1 MPPAQMTFS
10 DVEYLNKKR
19 KTRRELFLEKMDAL
33 LPWRALEAQLA
44 PFYARGTGGRP
55 PYPLAVMLRVH
66 CLQLFYNLSDPAMED
81 ALYEIE
87 SMRRFARLRLAGNL
101 PDETTILNFRHFLE
115 QHQLGAAILQTVNEH
130 LAQHGLLLRNGSIVD
145 ATILAAPSS
154 TKNQAGARDPEMHST
169 RKGQQWYFGM
179 KMHIGVDDAHGLIHT
194 VETTS
199 AEKSDVVV
207 AEKVLHGEEKVVWG
221 DAGYQ
226 GIEKREEH
234 RERRVEWM
242 IAMRYGKRKQ
252 LPAESGLRTLE
263 KFKASVRAKVEHPFF
278 YIKRIFGYAK
288 VRYRGLAKNKNRLLV
303 LAALSNLLV
312 ARKFLTA

>member
-1 MPPAQMTFS
+1 MRAAQA
-10 DVEYLNKKR
+10 DA
-19 KTRRELFLEKMDAL
+19 RRIR
-33 LPWRALEAQLA
+33 WQRCC
-44 PFYARGTGGRP
+44 
-55 PYPLAVMLRVH
+55 RVH

-130 LAQHGLLLRNGSIVD
+130 LAGHGLLLRNGSIVD

-154 TKNQAGARDPEMHST
+154 TKNKAGARDPEMHST
-169 RKGQQWYFGM
+169 RKGAQWYFGM
-179 KMHIGVDDAHGLIHT
+179 KMHIGVDDAHGLIHS

-199 AEKSDVVV
+199 AEKSDVVM
-207 AEKVLHGEEKVVWG
+207 AGKVLHGEEKIVWG

-226 GIEKREEH
+226 GIEKRPEH
-234 RERRVEWM
+234 RDRRVQWM
-242 IAMRYGKRKQ
+242 IAMRYGKRKG
-252 LPAESGLRTLE
+252 LPEESGLRRLE

-278 YIKRIFGYAK
+278 YIKRMFGYAK
-288 VRYRGLAKNKNRLLV
+288 VRYRGLAKNKNRLQV
-303 LAALSNLLV
+303 LAALSNLMV